1 MSVNVSSKCDIIV
14 LEKVTVFLSF
24 SVLFRK
30 SNYRLLFSPEQ
41 REALTWGRLFLCIKS
56 SFELSL
62 RVLGV
67 ALGLVHIKN
76 YRKGV
81 DMDKLKIVY
90 KKIDDLTPYENNPRL
105 NDGAVDAVAKS
116 IEEFGF
122 KVPIVIDKDG
132 VIVAGHTRLKAA
144 KQLHID
150 EVPCIIADDLSDEE
164 LKAFRLADNK
174 VSELAE
180 WDFDKLDAEL
190 KNIDFDMS
198 DFGFDFNTI
207 DEENDKF
214 DDADTEYHDINDKT
228 IIAIEFDTE
237 QELESAFQKLND
249 EGYNCQ
255 ILTL

>member
-1 MSVNVSSKCDIIV
+1 
-14 LEKVTVFLSF
+14 
-24 SVLFRK
+24 
-30 SNYRLLFSPEQ
+30 
-41 REALTWGRLFLCIKS
+41 
-56 SFELSL
+56 
-62 RVLGV
+62 
-67 ALGLVHIKN
+67 
-76 YRKGV
+76 
-81 DMDKLKIVY
+81 MDKLKIVY

-132 VIVAGHTRLKAA
+132 VIVAEHTRLKAA

>member
-1 MSVNVSSKCDIIV
+1 M
-14 LEKVTVFLSF
+14 E
-24 SVLFRK
+24 
-30 SNYRLLFSPEQ
+30 
-41 REALTWGRLFLCIKS
+41 
-56 SFELSL
+56 
-62 RVLGV
+62 
-67 ALGLVHIKN
+67 
-76 YRKGV
+76 
-81 DMDKLKIVY
+81 KLKIVY
-90 KKIDDLTPYENNPRL
+90 RKINDLTPYDNNPRL
-105 NDGAVDAVAKS
+105 NDAAVDAVAKS

-180 WDFDKLDAEL
+180 WDFAKLDAEL
-190 KNIDFDMS
+190 TDIDFDMS

-207 DEENDKF
+207 DEENNKF

-237 QELESAFQKLND
+237 QELETAFQKLND

>member
-1 MSVNVSSKCDIIV
+1 
-14 LEKVTVFLSF
+14 
-24 SVLFRK
+24 
-30 SNYRLLFSPEQ
+30 
-41 REALTWGRLFLCIKS
+41 
-56 SFELSL
+56 
-62 RVLGV
+62 
-67 ALGLVHIKN
+67 
-76 YRKGV
+76 
-81 DMDKLKIVY
+81 MDKLKIVY

-144 KQLHID
+144 KQLAIN

-190 KNIDFDMS
+190 K
-198 DFGFDFNTI
+198 
-207 DEENDKF
+207 
-214 DDADTEYHDINDKT
+214 
-228 IIAIEFDTE
+228 
-237 QELESAFQKLND
+237 
-249 EGYNCQ
+249 
-255 ILTL
+255 ILILI